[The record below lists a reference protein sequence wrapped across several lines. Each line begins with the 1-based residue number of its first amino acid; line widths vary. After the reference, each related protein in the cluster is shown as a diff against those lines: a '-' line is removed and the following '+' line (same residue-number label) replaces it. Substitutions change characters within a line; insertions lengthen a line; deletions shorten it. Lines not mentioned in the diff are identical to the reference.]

1 MSLPFENDTD
11 VSFLKKNIEEEK
23 IPHVDVDPDIIEEI
37 IAAQREQ
44 EKKEAEKKSF
54 EIKDKSNLEHNL
66 LSNGVYNTNVKGYVL
81 VNFEDLKSVLEQ
93 LKIEKNLIASLRQQ
107 VTNSNLMK
115 ANTVI
120 SEQKQQINGLQKE
133 IGKYKVYIDKLRET
147 EKKQVTNTVSRQRPL
162 NRQEI
167 MERNQTRVIALYLKG
182 YKPKDIVNQLQ
193 ISQATVY
200 RALELEKVEVERL
213 HKKYANEFVGVD
225 YSLVRN
231 WSSIKAKKAKK

>member
-11 VSFLKKNIEEEK
+11 ISFLKKNIEEEK

-81 VNFEDLKSVLEQ
+81 VNFEDLKSLLEQ

-115 ANTVI
+115 VNAVI
-120 SEQKQQINGLQKE
+120 SEQKQQINELQKE
-133 IGKYKVYIDKLRET
+133 IGKYKVCIDKLRET
-147 EKKQVTNTVSRQRPL
+147 EIKTNTVSRQRPL

-167 MERNQTRVIALYLKG
+167 MERNQARVIVLYLKG

-213 HKKYANEFVGVD
+213 HKKYVNEFVGVD

-231 WSSIKAKKAKK
+231 WSSMKAKKAKK